1 MAIRVAL
8 TIAGSDSGG
17 GAGIQADIKTFSA
30 LGVYA
35 TSVITALT
43 AQNTMEVAGV
53 QPIPPEFIRLQMRA
67 LARDINI
74 DAVKIGMLADKNIIA
89 EVAAG
94 LRETDWAKIVLDPVI
109 VAQSGARLLAEDAV
123 DALMTELFP
132 LASIITPNVPEAAA
146 LLGSDEKE
154 VAADLRQAAN
164 DLMNRGASA
173 VLVKGG
179 HASGATADDWFLS
192 ATHTQKLSAP
202 RLDTPH
208 THGSGCT
215 LSSAICA
222 YLAQGH
228 SLVLAVEKAKTYVH
242 GAIAAGVDLHIG
254 KGAGPL
260 HHFYRMS

>member
-1 MAIRVAL
+1 MAIRVGL

-43 AQNTMEVAGV
+43 AQNTVEVMSV
-53 QPIPPEFIRLQMRA
+53 QSVPPQFIRHQMRA
-67 LARDINI
+67 LASDIRI
-74 DAVKIGMLADKNIIA
+74 DAVKIGMLANKQIIA
-89 EVAAG
+89 EVATG
-94 LRETDWAKIVLDPVI
+94 LRAATWSPIVLDPVI
-109 VAQSGARLLAEDAV
+109 VAQSGARLLADDAIDLLV
-123 DALMTELFP
+123 TELFP
-132 LASIITPNVPEAAA
+132 LASIITPNIPEAAA
-146 LLGSDEKE
+146 LLGINETE
-154 VAADLRQAAN
+154 VAADLQHAARA
-164 DLMNRGASA
+164 LMNRGASA

-179 HASGATADDWFLS
+179 HAAGKTADDWFVS
-192 ATHTQKLSAP
+192 PTHVKKLSTP

-222 YLAQGH
+222 YLAQGD
-228 SLVLAVEKAKTYVH
+228 SILGAVEKAKAYVH

-254 KGAGPL
+254 KGSGPL
-260 HHFYRMS
+260 HHFYGMS